1 MKRLLYILM
10 IALLVVGCRKSGTFC
25 NVIPGT
31 VGVPLPLEADSIS
44 QHQYD
49 SVLTNTEALP
59 IDTLSPAFFA
69 EWKKLSDAYA
79 ALGASPIVDSI
90 YQRVWNHYHQDSLP
104 YIVLP
109 ARVTVMRLDSEVVY
123 VRYLKN
129 PRNDE
134 YYFLAWGEE
143 EWKAKVLARRKY
155 IPHIRADRPVLYNI
169 ETKYRQVATYLG
181 GVDFR
186 KDVVLSDEES
196 RTLYQTI
203 RKDRVADARRYLYA
217 EMSCAGNYWYL
228 QTPPIIWNLVFYR
241 NGVVA
246 EVSLSYC
253 HGEWLFLPNGSD
265 DEIVICD
272 WVE

>member
-1 MKRLLYILM
+1 MNRLLYILLL
-10 IALLVVGCRKSGTFC
+10 ALLVAGCHRGRIFY

-31 VGVPLPLEADSIS
+31 ISVPLLLEADSIS

-49 SVLTNTEALP
+49 SVLANTEILP

-69 EWKKLSDAYA
+69 EWKELSDVYA

-109 ARVTVMRLDSEVVY
+109 ARVTVMRLDSEVVF
-123 VRYLKN
+123 VRSMVDYL
-129 PRNDE
+129 NDE
-134 YYFLAWGEE
+134 YHFVTWGEE
-143 EWKAKVLARRKY
+143 EWKAKISARREY
-155 IPHIRADRPVLYNI
+155 IPHICADRPVLYNI
-169 ETKYRQVATYLG
+169 ATKYRQVAAYLG

-186 KDVVLSDEES
+186 EDVVLTEEES
-196 RTLYQTI
+196 TALYQSI

-217 EMSCAGNYWYL
+217 EMNCAGNYWYL
-228 QTPPIIWNLVFYR
+228 LTPPIIWNLVFYR

-246 EVSLSYC
+246 EVSLSFC

-265 DEIVICD
+265 EEITID
-272 WVE
+272 GWME